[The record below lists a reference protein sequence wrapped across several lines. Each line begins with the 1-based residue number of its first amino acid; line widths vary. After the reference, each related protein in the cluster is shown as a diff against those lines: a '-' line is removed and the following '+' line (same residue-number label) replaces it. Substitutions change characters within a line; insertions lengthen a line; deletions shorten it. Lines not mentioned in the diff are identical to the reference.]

1 MFISKKALAFSLF
14 LLAAQAVV
22 AQDEPTP
29 AARKDDYTIVTD
41 RPSISYASSTVPKGV
56 FQFEFGYQY
65 ARNNFRG
72 NFGDDSYSALTNMPN
87 AVFRT
92 GITDRWELHIGWD
105 LLKSKTV
112 FSGVTLN
119 DEIFSNA
126 LTVGSRVAIIDKA
139 DGWRPEMTF
148 FGGVQLPFTTS
159 QPDGAIN
166 SFFRFCM
173 QHNLSSKVTLFYN
186 LGADFF
192 EDSNGANT
200 YLQMNSAY
208 TLGSNYAINDH
219 WNFYAEIYGFLP
231 YRNFEH
237 TFGLNGG
244 FVYLLNKQVQ
254 FDAVGGF
261 TINENN
267 FTPFF
272 MVGFSAYLKTK

>member
-1 MFISKKALAFSLF
+1 MLLSKKVLAFSLF
-14 LLAAQAVV
+14 LLAAQTLV

-41 RPSISYASSTVPKGV
+41 RPSISYSSSTVPRGV
-56 FQFEFGYQY
+56 FQLELGYQY

-72 NFGDDSYSALTNMPN
+72 RRASNTYATLINMPN

-105 LLKSKTV
+105 LLKNKIVNNGTI
-112 FSGVTLN
+112 LY

-139 DGWRPEMTF
+139 EGWRPEMIF

-159 QPDGAIN
+159 QPDGSIN

-173 QHNLSSKVTLFYN
+173 QHSIGEKFSLFYN
-186 LGADFF
+186 LGADFS
-192 EDSNGANT
+192 EETDGANT

-208 TLGSNYAINDH
+208 TLGSNYAINDQ